1 MTSFRNLKQTTGR
14 KISLEGTD
22 YLFFGGTAYLGL
34 LTDPAY
40 IDLFKKGIDIYGLN
54 NGTSRSNNI
63 QIGVY
68 EEAEHHLANRFGFA
82 AAAVLSSGFLAAQA
96 AVMALTENK
105 YIVYAPGSHPALWRN
120 TPPEQH
126 GKNFKDWS
134 ERTVHDINSSQ
145 NTDFAIISNCIDNL
159 TPSHLDF
166 SFLDRILP
174 NKHITLILD
183 DSHGLGILKS
193 NQVSTNLT
201 KLNLPN
207 INVTVVASLA
217 KGLGTDAGVVL
228 GDSGNIALIKRHP
241 IFNGASPSSPA
252 SMYALIHA
260 EGIYLRAFEKMHA
273 NTILF
278 RESTKNLNL
287 NHIENFP
294 VFSSKDPF
302 LYKHLVQKNIL
313 ISSFPYPLSSSP
325 LLNRIVVSAL
335 HEENDIRQ
343 LAEILS
349 LESSL
354 IL

>member
-14 KISLEGTD
+14 KISAEGTD

-34 LTDPAY
+34 LTNHEY

-63 QIGVY
+63 QLGIY
-68 EEAEHHLANRFGFA
+68 DEAEHHLANRFGFA
-82 AAAVLSSGFLAAQA
+82 AAAVLSSGYLAAQV
-96 AVMALTENK
+96 AVKALTKNK
-105 YIVYAPGSHPALWRN
+105 NVIYAPGSHPALWLN
-120 TPPEQH
+120 SSPEHQE
-126 GKNFKDWS
+126 NFIDWS
-134 ERTVHDINSSQ
+134 EKTIHDINSSQ
-145 NTDFAIISNCIDNL
+145 DTDFAIVSNCIDNL
-159 TPSHLDF
+159 TPCHFDF
-166 SFLDRILP
+166 SFLNKILP
-174 NKHITLILD
+174 NKFITLILD
-183 DSHGLGILKS
+183 DSHGLGILKR

-201 KLNLPN
+201 ELNLPN
-207 INVTVVASLA
+207 INITVVASLA
-217 KGLGTDAGVVL
+217 KGLGTDAGIVL
-228 GDSGNIALIKRHP
+228 GDKENIALVKKHP

-252 SMYALIHA
+252 AMYALIHA
-260 EGIYLRAFEKMHA
+260 DEIYLKTFERMQT
-273 NTILF
+273 NTNLF

-302 LYKHLVQKNIL
+302 LYKHLLQKNIL
-313 ISSFPYPLSSSP
+313 ISSFPYPLASSP

-335 HEENDIRQ
+335 HEENDIRH

>member
-1 MTSFRNLKQTTGR
+1 MTAFRNLKQTTAR

-34 LTDPAY
+34 LTNPEY

-68 EEAEHHLANRFGFA
+68 DEAEHHLANRFGFA
-82 AAAVLSSGFLAAQA
+82 AAAVLSSGYLAAQA
-96 AVMALTENK
+96 AVMALTKNK
-105 YIVYAPGSHPALWRN
+105 YIIYSPGSHPALWRN
-120 TPPEQH
+120 PQPEQQR
-126 GKNFKDWS
+126 NFKDWS

-145 NTDFAIISNCIDNL
+145 NSDFAIVSNCIDNL
-159 TPSHLDF
+159 TPSHFDF
-166 SFLDRILP
+166 SFLNKILP
-174 NKHITLILD
+174 NKYITLILD
-183 DSHGLGILKS
+183 DSHGLGILKRH
-193 NQVSTNLT
+193 QVSTNLAE
-201 KLNLPN
+201 LNLPN
-207 INVTVVASLA
+207 INVTVAASLA

-228 GDSGNIALIKRHP
+228 GGIENIALVKRHP

-252 SMYALIHA
+252 SMYALIHG
-260 EGIYLRAFEKMHA
+260 EDIYLKAFEKMQA
-273 NTILF
+273 NTNLL
-278 RESTKNLNL
+278 RESTEKLRL

-302 LYKHLVQKNIL
+302 LYRHLVQKNIL
-313 ISSFPYPLSSSP
+313 ISSFPYPLASSP

-335 HEENDIRQ
+335 HEENDIRH